1 MILKFWNRVKPNVVV
16 AQDGSGNYRKINDAI
31 ANMPVKAGR
40 YVIYIKAGVYHEYI
54 LVPKHKDNLFMY
66 GDGPLRTIITGQHS
80 NNSGQKTDA
89 SATFGK
95 LHSLCQF
102 TCGLDY
108 VETGMIILFCI
119 FVRPKDMYRLFFSL

>member
-1 MILKFWNRVKPNVVV
+1 MILNFWNRVKPNVVV
-16 AQDGSGNYRKINDAI
+16 AQDGSGKYRKINDAI

-40 YVIYIKAGVYHEYI
+40 YVIYIKAGVYHEYV
-54 LVPKHKDNLFMY
+54 LVPKHKDNLFIY
-66 GDGPLRTIITGQHS
+66 GDGLERTIITGDHS
-80 NNSGQKTDA
+80 NTTKFKTDA

-95 LHSLCQF
+95 LPSLCQF

-119 FVRPKDMYRLFFSL
+119 FVSPKYMYRLFFSL